1 MTRGAHLTLGLA
13 LAGGLSACAAGAV
26 DPAYISTWDPRTV
39 NYLAAK
45 GPVYTQV
52 VGNPFKAPQV
62 TLERSVTS
70 AMSGANAGQ
79 PLSFS
84 TRKDPNNTS
93 PYRVVVIFNAA
104 AGLGP
109 QKLCGATAGPG
120 KQTDGPVRVVAVL
133 CAGDLRETSVTARL
147 APAPAGP
154 DAPALAGVLRQ
165 MTRALFPSKND
176 NILGNCCRRRR

>member
-93 PYRVVVIFNAA
+93 PYRVVVIFNA
-104 AGLGP
+104 
-109 QKLCGATAGPG
+109 
-120 KQTDGPVRVVAVL
+120 
-133 CAGDLRETSVTARL
+133 E
-147 APAPAGP
+147 
-154 DAPALAGVLRQ
+154 
-165 MTRALFPSKND
+165 
-176 NILGNCCRRRR
+176 